1 MGAVRADVNLVFASG
16 FLFPQRI
23 LRQDYFRDVRAA
35 FPGACFSRVPVTGAM
50 LLQQRLLSVS
60 ADPIPWG
67 YFAPVLG
74 SLAVW
79 VGLALVFAAWQFR
92 REGVLFREAG
102 PPPGLGVFRR
112 LFKRGAA

>member
-1 MGAVRADVNLVFASG
+1 
-16 FLFPQRI
+16 
-23 LRQDYFRDVRAA
+23 
-35 FPGACFSRVPVTGAM
+35 M

-60 ADPIPWG
+60 PDPVPWE

-74 SLAVW
+74 SLALW
-79 VGLALVFAAWQFR
+79 VAAAVGFAAWQFR
-92 REGVLFREAG
+92 REGVLFRETA